1 MVGAP
6 NGRYPGG
13 LYPNADTPLSR
24 EACSVLY
31 TQSEIDTFNDSQVI
45 DQCYKNHTGLVYQCP
60 LSVGTCSAALGNGSS
75 TRPDGLLFDR
85 VGI

>member
-13 LYPNADTPLSR
+13 LYPNTDTPLSR

-31 TQSEIDTFNDSQVI
+31 TQAEIDTFNDSQVI
-45 DQCYKNHTGLVYQCP
+45 DLCYKNHTGLVYQC
-60 LSVGTCSAALGNGSS
+60 SS
-75 TRPDGLLFDR
+75 ISWYMFSCTWQWIINKTRWTI
-85 VGI
+85 V